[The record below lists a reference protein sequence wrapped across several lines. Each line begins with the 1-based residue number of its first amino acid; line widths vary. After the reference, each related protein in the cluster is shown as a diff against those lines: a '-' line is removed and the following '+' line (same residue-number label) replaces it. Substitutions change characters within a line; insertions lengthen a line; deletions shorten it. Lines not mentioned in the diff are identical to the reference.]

1 MAVMMYSFTEEA
13 VITGDID
20 KIWAVATDV
29 ARWSEWDPHEEKS
42 RIDGEFAAGTTGW
55 VKPKGAPAGPFT
67 IVAVEPGRSWTS
79 EAGIPFGKLRGHRT
93 YQTLGDGTVRV
104 AENVEVHGLFGPL
117 FKLVWEKAMR
127 ADMPLTFAALE
138 QEALRRG

>member
-1 MAVMMYSFTEEA
+1 MKYSFIEEA

-20 KIWAVATDV
+20 RIWAVATDV

-42 RIDGEFAAGTTGW
+42 RIDGPFAAGVKGW

-67 IVAVEPGRSWTS
+67 ITDVQPGRSWTS

-93 YQTLGDGTVRV
+93 YAALGDGTVRV
-104 AENVEVHGLFGPL
+104 AEQVEVHGPFGPL

-127 ADMPLTFAALE
+127 ADMPRTFAALE
-138 QEALRRG
+138 KEALRRG

>member
-1 MAVMMYSFTEEA
+1 MMYSFTEEA

-20 KIWAVATDV
+20 RIWAVATDV

-42 RIDGEFAAGTTGW
+42 RIDGPFAAGTRGW

-67 IVAVEPGRSWTS
+67 ITDVRGGSSWTS

-93 YQTLGDGTVRV
+93 YEALGDGTVRV
-104 AENVEVHGLFGPL
+104 AERVEVHGPFGPL
-117 FKLVWEKAMR
+117 FRLVWEKGMR
-127 ADMPLTFAALE
+127 ADMPRTFEALE
-138 QEALRRG
+138 KEALRRE

>member
-1 MAVMMYSFTEEA
+1 MQYSFIEEA
-13 VITGDID
+13 VISGDID

-29 ARWSEWDPHEEKS
+29 AHWADWDPHEEKS
-42 RIDGEFAAGTTGW
+42 RIDGPFEAGTKGW

-67 IVAVEPGRSWTS
+67 IVAVEPGKSWTS

-93 YQTLGDGTVRV
+93 YEVVGEGKVKV
-104 AENVEVHGLFGPL
+104 AEQVEVHGIFGLL
-117 FKLVWEKAMR
+117 FKRVWEKGMR

-138 QEALRRG
+138 AEALRRG

>member
-1 MAVMMYSFTEEA
+1 MMYSFTEAA

-42 RIDGEFAAGTTGW
+42 RIDGAFAAGTRGW

-67 IVAVEPGRSWTS
+67 IVDVAAGQSWTS

-93 YQTLGDGTVRV
+93 YQALGDGTVRV
-104 AENVEVHGLFGPL
+104 SENVEVHGPMGPL
-117 FKLVWEKAMR
+117 FKLIWEKGMR
-127 ADMPLTFAALE
+127 ADMPRTFAALE

>member
-1 MAVMMYSFTEEA
+1 MMYSFTEEA
-13 VITGDID
+13 VITGDVAR
-20 KIWAVATDV
+20 IWAVATDV
-29 ARWSEWDPHEEKS
+29 DRWSEWDPHEEKS
-42 RIDGEFAAGTTGW
+42 RIDGEFAAGTRGW

-67 IVAVEPGRSWTS
+67 IVAVEPGQSWTS

-93 YQTLGDGTVRV
+93 YEPLGDGTVRV
-104 AENVEVHGLFGPL
+104 AEHVEVHGPMGPL
-117 FKLVWEKAMR
+117 FKLIWEKGMR